1 MIYIKC
7 REIVLELLAK
17 FFEIA
22 NINVICNLVSLIGVH
37 L

>member
-1 MIYIKC
+1 MF
-7 REIVLELLAK
+7 ELLEK

-37 L
+37 LRSKVLV